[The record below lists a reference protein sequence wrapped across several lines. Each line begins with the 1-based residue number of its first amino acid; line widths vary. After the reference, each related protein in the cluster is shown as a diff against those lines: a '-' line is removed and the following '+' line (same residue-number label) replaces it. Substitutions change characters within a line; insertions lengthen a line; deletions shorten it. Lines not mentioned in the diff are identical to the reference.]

1 MFANMP
7 LNLWHLLTSPH
18 GLVGGNPAARPGGLT
33 MGSAASPDEPRLSFP
48 AQVFTHMAAT
58 PLGIPGDI
66 EAFSR
71 LAMSPFGASRENTT
85 PSGSDV
91 TQMIARALMGLME
104 RQQRAQLRQPMPM
117 TQSTPKRAS
126 GW

>member
-7 LNLWHLLTSPH
+7 LNLWHLFSPPQ
-18 GLVGGNPAARPGGLT
+18 GMVDGNPAERPSGLT
-33 MGSAASPDEPRLSFP
+33 MGSAAATDEPRLNFP

-71 LAMSPFGASRENTT
+71 LALGASRENTI
-85 PSGSDV
+85 PSGSAV
-91 TQMIARALMGLME
+91 TDTIARALMGLME
-104 RQQRAQLRQPMPM
+104 QQQRAQMRQPMPM
-117 TQSTPKRAS
+117 TQNTSKRAS